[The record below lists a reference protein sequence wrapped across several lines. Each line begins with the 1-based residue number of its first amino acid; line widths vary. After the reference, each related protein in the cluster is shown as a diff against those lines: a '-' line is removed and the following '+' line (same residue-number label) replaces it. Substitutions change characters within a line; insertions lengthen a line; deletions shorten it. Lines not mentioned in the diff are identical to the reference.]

1 MSRWVWSD
9 AFILGVTRIVKLGV
23 VKCISHT
30 SWWVDV
36 DLSGWWVDVDLSGW
50 WAGVD
55 SLVGGWALISLVGGR
70 ALILWLVGGR

>member
-30 SWWVDV
+30 GWWVSV
-36 DLSGWWVDVDLSGW
+36 DLSGWWVGIDLSGW
-50 WAGVD
+50 WVGVD
-55 SLVGGWALISLVGGR
+55 LPGWWVGVSTWPELGVT
-70 ALILWLVGGR
+70 VY